1 MVRGFLAILV
11 ACEIKVMM
19 IYYSRISDIA
29 MNSWVGGFLD
39 ILVACEIKVMMIKAT
54 TAAVAVAFV
63 GVICAFAAVF
73 ALVRRSPDPMAACTA
88 A

>member
-1 MVRGFLAILV
+1 M
-11 ACEIKVMM
+11 
-19 IYYSRISDIA
+19 
-29 MNSWVGGFLD
+29 VGGFLA

-73 ALVRRSPDPMAACTA
+73 VLVRRSPDPIAACIA
-88 A
+88 AWAFSGISAQIPSAVTTVHLPSQS